1 MEVTE
6 IMKTDNTLLDKM
18 LSEENLG
25 LALAQVRR
33 NRGACGIDGMEV
45 SDLKDYLDEI
55 IYVFLTIFLYLL
67 KCPQSLILSALR
79 AFCFCGKP
87 HISRSIFLYFRY
99 QAWLKSW

>member
-1 MEVTE
+1 MEITE

-45 SDLKDYLDEI
+45 SGFKGL
-55 IYVFLTIFLYLL
+55 
-67 KCPQSLILSALR
+67 
-79 AFCFCGKP
+79 
-87 HISRSIFLYFRY
+87 FR
-99 QAWLKSW
+99 